1 MILNAVEAQ
10 KTALSLLRSARDSV
24 YFWGY
29 TLDRE
34 DIVDGLI
41 DAKQHNGCVV
51 MVLVDKKKTFEGTT
65 TLMMGQVAKLSA
77 NGCIVRVAR
86 GVNLTAEYNKAG
98 RGVGRGL
105 IGACH
110 AKAILSGTWLL
121 SGSTNWTTSSRCN
134 IEKSTLVQ
142 LTPHEA
148 RMQNRAAEEDWA
160 ASEEFTQ
167 ELRRKE
173 EDRQEAERGEYP
185 RSRSEP
191 APSRVGLRLGH
202 WLFFR
207 GRCCI
212 HARAVGC

>member
-1 MILNAVEAQ
+1 MD
-10 KTALSLLRSARDSV
+10 ALVDAR
-24 YFWGY
+24 
-29 TLDRE
+29 
-34 DIVDGLI
+34 
-41 DAKQHNGCVV
+41 KHQGCVV
-51 MVLVDKKKTFEGTT
+51 VVLVDKKKTFEGTT
-65 TLMMGQVAKLSA
+65 TLMMAQVAKLSA
-77 NGCIVRVAR
+77 SGCFVRVAR
-86 GVNLTAEYNKAG
+86 GVNLTAEYRKAG

-105 IGACH
+105 NGACH

-134 IEKSTLVQ
+134 IEQSTLVQ

-191 APSRVGLRLGH
+191 APPRTGFGD
-202 WLFFR
+202 
-207 GRCCI
+207 
-212 HARAVGC
+212 